1 MSSQVIQQA
10 FKKLNPGGWLESQE
24 FDIVLRCDDGTAP
37 ADHGMRLVSNS
48 PTEGDAPFLEIFPC
62 AIKCFQR
69 TTQTSLRTVQEQQPH
84 RTKSPCQRYRPKY
97 N

>member
-37 ADHGMRLVSNS
+37 ADHGMRLVSNG
-48 PTEGDAPFLEIFPC
+48 PTEGDASFPEIFPC

-69 TTQTSLRTVQEQQPH
+69 TTQASLKTVQIQQPR
-84 RTKSPCQRYRPKY
+84 RT
-97 N
+97 